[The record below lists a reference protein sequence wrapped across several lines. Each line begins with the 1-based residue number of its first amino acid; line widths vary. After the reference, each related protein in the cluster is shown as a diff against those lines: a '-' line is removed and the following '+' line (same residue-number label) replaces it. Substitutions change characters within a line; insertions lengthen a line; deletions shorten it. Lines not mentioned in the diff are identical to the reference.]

1 MFKAFVGKARGR
13 VAEQDEPGEASRFLG
28 RRWPSGLTKG
38 APHAE
43 RQSVSST
50 HGPAANSA
58 LILWEAWAR
67 LPWMTM
73 QGGQSKRFFQVIS
86 RSGPR
91 FPRPMGVVAAM
102 LLAPALA
109 SAAITVG
116 SWDPLCR
123 GIELARGTAD
133 AAEVRIQKVTAVR
146 VDLTAPGIEF
156 FATPSNRDRPLET
169 DGQLPSDFLI
179 RHGLQIAVNASFFSP
194 CCSTT
199 IGEPKDVLGLKISNG
214 TVVSPPLGSDRG
226 MDVLLIDQSNKAR
239 FASTTSPIDL
249 TGVWNAVSGG
259 PTLLR
264 GGVNLRT
271 PTDSPPEPRTA
282 TGKSQDGRSLIFI
295 TIDGRQ
301 GAYSAGATLHETA
314 QWLLRLGAFDGFNLD
329 GGGSTALV
337 CDDGAGGALLLNRP
351 ISGGIPGNERV
362 NGSHLGV
369 RARRLDA
376 PCETEFA
383 ATLAGAHPL
392 AYWRLGDLTGSRA
405 SDDIGDFDG
414 TLLGGV
420 TLGVPG
426 ALRNDSNTAA
436 RFDGAGSVIEVPHS
450 PSLNVA
456 GSFTVSAWARL
467 TDPTNSFRAVISSR
481 SLPQESGYII
491 CSGPADTF
499 GEPRWQFWTGG
510 GASPWNH
517 LGRNRDDLMVGPRV
531 NVGVWTH
538 VAGVFIDRSGPIPDA
553 SLGRNRFQGDMI
565 LFVNGKPVMSAEN
578 VWYAPARAFPL
589 RLGAGANEKDGGDF
603 WWAGDIDEVAIV
615 GRALTTE
622 EIAQLYAIGRFV
634 EELCPAAPQLPGDCN
649 QDGALDISDGICLLG
664 YLFLGTMERLPC
676 GNGTVSAPENIAL
689 LDSNGDTTVDIS
701 DALRVF
707 MLLFFGAPPPVLG
720 EGCVPIPGCPDGST
734 PCGE

>member
-1 MFKAFVGKARGR
+1 MA
-13 VAEQDEPGEASRFLG
+13 L
-28 RRWPSGLTKG
+28 KG
-38 APHAE
+38 
-43 RQSVSST
+43 
-50 HGPAANSA
+50 GWN
-58 LILWEAWAR
+58 LL
-67 LPWMTM
+67 
-73 QGGQSKRFFQVIS
+73 FFQVMS
-86 RSGPR
+86 RSAPR
-91 FPRPMGVVAAM
+91 FPPPMGVVAAM
-102 LLAPALA
+102 SLAPALA

-116 SWDPLCR
+116 PWGPMYR

-156 FATPSNRDRPLET
+156 FVTPGNSDRPLET
-169 DGQLPSDFLI
+169 DGQLPSEFLI
-179 RHGLQIAVNASFFSP
+179 RHGLQIAVNASFFLP
-194 CCSTT
+194 CCSPT
-199 IGEPKDVLGLKISNG
+199 IGEPKDVLGLKISSG
-214 TVVSPPLGSDRG
+214 TVVSPPVGSDRG
-226 MDVLLIDQSNKAR
+226 TDVLLIDQGNKAR

-264 GGVNLRT
+264 GGVNLRA
-271 PTDSPPEPRTA
+271 PADSPPEPRTA
-282 TGKSQDGRSLIFI
+282 TGKSQDGRYLILL

-301 GAYSAGATLHETA
+301 GAYSAGATLHETG
-314 QWLLRLGAFDGFNLD
+314 QCLLRFGAFDGFNLD
-329 GGGSTALV
+329 GGGSTALL
-337 CDDGAGGALLLNRP
+337 CDDGAGGAQLLNRP

-369 RARRLDA
+369 WARRLDA

-383 ATLAGAHPL
+383 AALAGAQPL
-392 AYWRLGDLTGSRA
+392 AYWRLGDLTGSSA
-405 SDDIGDFDG
+405 SDDIGDLDG
-414 TLLGGV
+414 SLHGGV

-426 ALRNDSNTAA
+426 ALRNDSNKAA
-436 RFDGAGSVIEVPHS
+436 RFDGAGGVIEVPHC
-450 PSLNVA
+450 PALNVA

-467 TDPTNSFRAVISSR
+467 TDPTNTYRAVISSR

-491 CSGPADTF
+491 YGGPADAF

-510 GASPWNH
+510 GAFPWNQ
-517 LGRNRDDLMVGPRV
+517 LGRNRDGLMVGPRV

-553 SLGRNRFQGDMI
+553 TLGRNRFQGDKI
-565 LFVNGKPVMSAEN
+565 LFVNGRPAMSAEN
-578 VWYAPARAFPL
+578 VSYAPAIAFPL
-589 RLGAGANEKDGGDF
+589 RLGAGANEKGMGDF

-622 EIAQLYAIGRFV
+622 EIARLYAIGRFV
-634 EELCPAAPQLPGDCN
+634 EELCPDAPQLPGDCN

-676 GNGTVSAPENIAL
+676 GNGAVSAPENIAL
-689 LDSNGDTTVDIS
+689 LDSNGDATLDIS

-720 EGCVPIPGCPDGST
+720 EGCVPILGCPDGPM
-734 PCGE
+734 PCVE